1 MSGVFIGLV
10 PPSEVAELLA
20 VPGGEPVEEH
30 HITLLYLG
38 TVEQVEA
45 SGVQRERLTR
55 VVGAHAAAVSSAL
68 PGRVAGYGVLSPAA
82 DKHALVALWDVPRL
96 AGLVDDLR
104 RHLTREGVPLP
115 QDAYGL
121 IAHETLVYS
130 TTPIT
135 RLPEWPTGLPDRAQ
149 LGTLVLGWG
158 GEWRSFRVG
167 NQHEERCDL
176 TGLVRSACDHC
187 RPRASRPAVDWSAHA
202 SRRPSSLPRTIA
214 ERHTRECPCGCGDPI
229 EPGDAIVLTDEHG
242 WVLAGCA

>member
-10 PPSEVAELLA
+10 PPPEVAELLA
-20 VPGGEPVEEH
+20 VPGGEPAREH

-38 TVEQVEA
+38 EVEDVEA
-45 SGVQRERLTR
+45 SGTHRGWLTR
-55 VVGAHAAAVSSAL
+55 VVGAHAAAMSVSL

-121 IAHETLVYS
+121 IAHETLMYS
-130 TTPIT
+130 PTPIT
-135 RLPEWPTGLPDRAQ
+135 RLPEWPAGLPDRAQ
-149 LGTLVLGWG
+149 LGVLVLGWG
-158 GEWRSFRVG
+158 GEWQTFPIGVRA
-167 NQHEERCDL
+167 EERCDL
-176 TGLVRSACDHC
+176 TDLARSSCGHC
-187 RPRASRPAVDWSAHA
+187 RPAPQVDWSAHA
-202 SRRPSSLPRTIA
+202 GRATGRLPRTIA
-214 ERHTRECPCGCGDPI
+214 EHHTRECPCGCGSPI
-229 EPGDAIVLTDEHG
+229 EPGDAIVLTDAHG